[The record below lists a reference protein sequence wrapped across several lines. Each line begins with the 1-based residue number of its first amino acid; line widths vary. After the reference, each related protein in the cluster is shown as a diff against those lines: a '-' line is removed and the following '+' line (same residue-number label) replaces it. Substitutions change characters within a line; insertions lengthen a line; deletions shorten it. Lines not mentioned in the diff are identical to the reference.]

1 MQAAVTDGRRAGAA
15 AAWYRGAMSR
25 PGSRLPRAAPLIG
38 ALAAALLLGACSS
51 TPGVGTA
58 YNCKAP
64 PADLAACATDAD
76 CATVEVG
83 CYCGPQPVHGVAVR
97 YAQAAQSCEDTAAG
111 TCALGCLNE
120 LALQTQD
127 GKKAALGTPVA
138 ARCDRSVASG
148 TCTSYLP

>member
-1 MQAAVTDGRRAGAA
+1 MAPAQDHVR
-15 AAWYRGAMSR
+15 WYRGAMPCPR
-25 PGSRLPRAAPLIG
+25 RAALVIRC
-38 ALAAALLLGACSS
+38 LAVGLLLGGCSS

-83 CYCGPQPVHGVAVR
+83 CYCGPQPVNGVAVK
-97 YAQAAQSCEDTAAG
+97 YAQAAQSCQDAAASA
-111 TCALGCLNE
+111 CALGCLNE
-120 LALQTQD
+120 LMLQTQD

-138 ARCDRSVASG
+138 ARCDHAGVTG